1 MRKFLLACLAV
12 GLVLTAAAA
21 PVQDNQQKL
30 KDAIAWLHKI
40 EPQLSADVKA
50 MVPDIESILDRYY
63 TDPDSLRQSE
73 KDLAEA
79 FIATMPSSGDELSG
93 RASSD
98 ERMKDFESLLGST
111 PKKPAT
117 PTTHTPAK
125 PKPKIPGISSHPTF
139 SAVDKTAP
147 GGKHI
152 GAVIVSIDGR
162 KKTVIEILST
172 VPKMSL
178 ADRARVIA
186 NRMRGLSAKNPLWWT
201 TVKPGSA
208 NGEAIVRAAGAPILV
223 TADKPFANE
232 CGMSPDQLAKQLAVK
247 IRTTFDPNSGDEFGG
262 RDLTPDQMRQAAI
275 DLRQEG
281 DDVYSDSPAQ
291 AEDKYKQ
298 AIENDATYFVPYLR
312 LADLYKAQ
320 NKIDAAKDILN
331 QGLKVDAIQGDERSQ
346 LEAKL
351 KSLG

>member
-1 MRKFLLACLAV
+1 MKKLLLACLAF
-12 GLVLTAAAA
+12 GLVLIATAA

-40 EPQLSADVKA
+40 EPQFTPDVKA
-50 MVPDIESILDRYY
+50 MVPDIESVLTRYY

-73 KDLAEA
+73 RDLAEA
-79 FIATMPSSGDELSG
+79 FIATMPSTGNDLSG
-93 RASSD
+93 RASPD

-111 PKKPAT
+111 PKKTTTNPA
-117 PTTHTPAK
+117 PPAK
-125 PKPKIPGISSHPTF
+125 PKPKIPGISTHPTF
-139 SAVDKTAP
+139 TAVEKTAP

-152 GAVIVSIDGR
+152 GAVVVSIDGR

-172 VPKMSL
+172 IPKMTL
-178 ADRARVIA
+178 QQRAQIVA

-201 TVKPGSA
+201 TVKSGTA
-208 NGEAIVRAAGAPILV
+208 HGEAIVRAAGAPILV
-223 TADKPFANE
+223 TADKPFASE
-232 CGMSPDQLAKQLAVK
+232 CGMSPTKLAGELAIK
-247 IRTTFDPNSGDEFGG
+247 IRTTFDPNSGDELGG

-281 DDVYSDSPAQ
+281 DDLYSDSPAQ
-291 AEDKYKQ
+291 AEEKYKQ
-298 AIENDATYFVPYLR
+298 AIENDATYYVPYLR

-320 NKIDAAKDILN
+320 NKVDEAKDILS
-331 QGLKVDAIQGDERSQ
+331 QGLKVDAIQGDQRSE